1 MLSGRRRHIFK
12 FFLTVFYLSHSQLS
26 DGAVLATPR
35 MLESLI
41 RLAEAFA
48 KMELRD
54 IVTVEDVREAYDLL
68 NEATFK
74 VREEARI
81 CEVWGREGR
90 EEVGG
95 GGEVCGGGAGGERGE
110 VAGREEVGREEG
122 GGEGRGGIGRGL
134 GQECPREDRHAV
146 LLVRISI
153 FSYFY
158 RSVCRTADT
167 SKLGP
172 ASSGR
177 ARTTPR
183 PTTRHINLQQSAV
196 DPVTGKI
203 DMNALRTGVSVRDR
217 QLMDLA
223 QKLLAEIV
231 GQQTQSVK
239 EAQKAVNE
247 LLTEKKMSMLNG
259 KKWKQ
264 VVESAVR
271 EGQVILRGD
280 IIAVP

>member
-1 MLSGRRRHIFK
+1 M
-12 FFLTVFYLSHSQLS
+12 
-26 DGAVLATPR
+26 
-35 MLESLI
+35 
-41 RLAEAFA
+41 
-48 KMELRD
+48 
-54 IVTVEDVREAYDLL
+54 
-68 NEATFK
+68 
-74 VREEARI
+74 
-81 CEVWGREGR
+81 
-90 EEVGG
+90 
-95 GGEVCGGGAGGERGE
+95 
-110 VAGREEVGREEG
+110 
-122 GGEGRGGIGRGL
+122 
-134 GQECPREDRHAV
+134 
-146 LLVRISI
+146 
-153 FSYFY
+153 
-158 RSVCRTADT
+158 
-167 SKLGP
+167 
-172 ASSGR
+172 
-177 ARTTPR
+177 
-183 PTTRHINLQQSAV
+183 